1 MGGVERGRDRNIFPV
16 ANVDVKTDGNVGR
29 GGGIR
34 IPPALMQDVGV
45 EIKIQQS
52 NRLTEGEADCLL
64 FILRVGVIVFVINVV
79 SVAVKM
85 AIGEAIGCQ

>member
-16 ANVDVKTDGNVGR
+16 ANVDVKTGGNVGR

-45 EIKIQQS
+45 EIKIQRS
-52 NRLTEGEADCLL
+52 NRLTEGEADGLL

>member
-1 MGGVERGRDRNIFPV
+1 MSTLKPAVMLAVVEVSAFHQL
-16 ANVDVKTDGNVGR
+16 
-29 GGGIR
+29 
-34 IPPALMQDVGV
+34 LMQDVGV
-45 EIKIQQS
+45 EIKIQRS
-52 NRLTEGEADCLL
+52 NRLTEGEADGLL